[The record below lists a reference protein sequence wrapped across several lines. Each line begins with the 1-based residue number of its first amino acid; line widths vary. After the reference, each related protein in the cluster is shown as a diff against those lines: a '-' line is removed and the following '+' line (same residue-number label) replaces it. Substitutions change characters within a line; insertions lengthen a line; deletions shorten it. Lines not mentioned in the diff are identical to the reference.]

1 VRIGA
6 FASVGPSAAASRYK
20 LLMVASLVRDVIL
33 RDGTTLR
40 LRSPEPADEQGL
52 RAFFGLPLTKL
63 SGGAK

>member
-1 VRIGA
+1 
-6 FASVGPSAAASRYK
+6 